1 MIILEHFLP
10 SLVPLFSLSPSE
22 GRARPAGP
30 SPACHITLRRQGLV
44 ELSSRLGHLVDA
56 AGGL

>member
-10 SLVPLFSLSPSE
+10 PLVPLFSLSPSE

-30 SPACHITLRRQGLV
+30 SPARHITLRRQGLV
-44 ELSSRLGHLVDA
+44 ELSSRLGQLVEA